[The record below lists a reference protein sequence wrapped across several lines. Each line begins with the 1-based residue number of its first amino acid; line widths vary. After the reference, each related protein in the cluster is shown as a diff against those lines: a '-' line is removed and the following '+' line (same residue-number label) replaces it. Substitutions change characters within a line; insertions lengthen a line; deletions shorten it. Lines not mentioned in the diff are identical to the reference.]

1 MVVLSLNFRRLVGT
15 SVDATWT
22 WSPSAV
28 SSRTDFEAV
37 NKDIIDALIDEFAGP
52 ADKGVFR

>member
-1 MVVLSLNFRRLVGT
+1 
-15 SVDATWT
+15 VDATWT